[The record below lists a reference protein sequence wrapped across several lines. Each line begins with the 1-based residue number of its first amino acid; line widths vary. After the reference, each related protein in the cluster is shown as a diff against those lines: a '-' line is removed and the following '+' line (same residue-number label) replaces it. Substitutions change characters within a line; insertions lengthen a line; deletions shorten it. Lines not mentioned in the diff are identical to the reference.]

1 MTAIRS
7 SGSLTSLIPAV
18 TLAETDKVRTLIL
31 SLASSVMICPTRSI
45 IRSSV
50 RAAWKTKKATTP
62 PMKINMTPTSRNNL
76 LRIPR
81 RMLMAASG
89 MRGRFC
95 MTLAQ
100 NGRR

>member
-1 MTAIRS
+1 
-7 SGSLTSLIPAV
+7 
-18 TLAETDKVRTLIL
+18 
-31 SLASSVMICPTRSI
+31 
-45 IRSSV
+45 
-50 RAAWKTKKATTP
+50 
-62 PMKINMTPTSRNNL
+62 MKINMTPTSRNNL